1 LGIET
6 QGINISQT
14 TEKGLMRLLM
24 KRSGLAVWLDEFRN
38 NTINRKHIEG
48 FRNIYDRQPY
58 VRAEKS
64 NDLNIIEPKIV
75 SCLMLSGEE
84 TPADQGLFSR
94 CVVCL
99 FSEKQRDNSLYEKL
113 EQMASQFSNL
123 TYLLLSNRSINV
135 PKLLDIIEGFRL
147 TLLKQVEDDR
157 LALNYAIAA
166 ATAMGLLKHFQ
177 LPQQEIDGF
186 RKWVIEEAI
195 HNRELKESESLL
207 NEFWDTIAVLR
218 ARGEIMGS
226 SYFTT
231 EGDRIYLWATGLYH
245 QFETDY
251 RRRKGESPF
260 KYNVLLQQMKEE
272 GYVLNTAYRKRLN
285 GTQQRCIVLEREKIP
300 ENVQTIIESSLM

>member
-1 LGIET
+1 
-6 QGINISQT
+6 
-14 TEKGLMRLLM
+14 
-24 KRSGLAVWLDEFRN
+24 
-38 NTINRKHIEG
+38 
-48 FRNIYDRQPY
+48 
-58 VRAEKS
+58 
-64 NDLNIIEPKIV
+64 
-75 SCLMLSGEE
+75 MLSGEE

-99 FSEKQRDNSLYEKL
+99 FSEKKRDNSLYERL

-147 TLLKQVEDDR
+147 TLRQQVQDDR

-177 LPQQEIDGF
+177 LPQQEIDRF
-186 RKWVIEEAI
+186 RQWVIDESI

-218 ARGEIMGS
+218 AKGEIMGS
-226 SYFTT
+226 SYFSI
-231 EGDRIYLWATGLYH
+231 EGDQIYVWATGLYH
-245 QFETDY
+245 QFESDY

-272 GYVLNTAYRKRLN
+272 GYVIETRHAKRLN
-285 GTQQRCIVLEREKIP
+285 GRLVRCLILDAHKVP
-300 ENVQTIIESSLM
+300 EEFKEFAAL